1 MAVVL
6 WQPRSTVHELVDRD
20 SSSSADQARSLA
32 SDALERNSPNDLE
45 LINEEESNN
54 NEPINNFN
62 LDDGPALDL
71 EMDDDL

>member
-6 WQPRSTVHELVDRD
+6 WQPRSAVHQLVDRD
-20 SSSSADQARSLA
+20 ASPCEEQSRSLR
-32 SDALERNSPNDLE
+32 SEALEGNSSNDLE

-62 LDDGPALDL
+62 MNDEHQLDL